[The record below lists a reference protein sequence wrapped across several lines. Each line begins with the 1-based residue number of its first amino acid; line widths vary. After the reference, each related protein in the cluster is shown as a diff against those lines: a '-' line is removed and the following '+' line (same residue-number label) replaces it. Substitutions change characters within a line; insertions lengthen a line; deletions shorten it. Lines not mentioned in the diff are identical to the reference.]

1 MKKRILIIIVL
12 LLSFYTVCNN
22 NPNKNIKF
30 IIKKPKVKKDIDY
43 WICKHS
49 KFYNLDPKLVKA
61 VIKFESDM
69 NPNARNPKSSSYG
82 LPQFIKSSGLWVY
95 TELGYKNYNHY
106 KTPYNIQI
114 EMCCWYLNFL
124 HKKYKGDS
132 KKALM
137 AYNGFELGDL
147 YWKKVYRIK
156 DKI

>member
-12 LLSFYTVCNN
+12 LLNFYVVCNN
-22 NPNKNIKF
+22 NTDKNTKLT
-30 IIKKPKVKKDIDY
+30 IKKPKVKKDIDY
-43 WICKHS
+43 WIDKHS

-61 VIKFESDM
+61 VIKFESNM
-69 NPNARNPKSSSYG
+69 NPKARNPKSSSTG
-82 LPQFIKSSGLWVY
+82 LAQFVLRTGQWVY

-106 KTPYNIQI
+106 KTPTHIQI

-124 HKKYKGDS
+124 HKKYKGNS

-147 YWKKVYRIK
+147 YWKKVYKIK
-156 DKI
+156 SGL